1 MHRLILPLSLL
12 IATPALAAP
21 GEAPFVPSGQVFA
34 SAAACRAELVELVAE
49 ARRGDHAA
57 VEGPYEVA
65 TGDVRAHLVRISGSG
80 HRITEHRCAGEK
92 LSTRTWRHSMDG
104 AEEETAQ
111 TIDSMAAKAEWL
123 KKPPAK

>member
-12 IATPALAAP
+12 IAAPALAAP
-21 GEAPFVPSGQVFA
+21 GEAPFAASNQSFA
-34 SAAACRAELVELVAE
+34 IAAACRTRLMEIVAE
-49 ARRGDHAA
+49 ARQANHVAI
-57 VEGPYEVA
+57 EGPYEVA
-65 TGDVRAHLVRISGSG
+65 AGDVRAHLVRISGSG

-104 AEEETAQ
+104 AEDEAPE

-123 KKPPAK
+123 KKDRAK

>member
-12 IATPALAAP
+12 IATPASAAS
-21 GEAPFVPSGQVFA
+21 GEAPFVPSGQAFA
-34 SAAACRAELVELVAE
+34 SAAACRAQLVELVAD

-57 VEGPYEVA
+57 IEGPYEVA
-65 TGDVRAHLVRISGSG
+65 AGDVRAHLVRISGSG

-92 LSTRTWRHSMDG
+92 LSTRTWRHSIDG
-104 AEEETAQ
+104 AEEEAAE

-123 KKPPAK
+123 KKRGAK

>member
-12 IATPALAAP
+12 IAAPALAAP
-21 GEAPFVPSGQVFA
+21 GETPFAASNRTFA
-34 SAAACRAELVELVAE
+34 SAAACRTRLMEIVSE
-49 ARRGDHAA
+49 ARQDNYVAI
-57 VEGPYEVA
+57 EGPYEVA
-65 TGDVRAHLVRISGSG
+65 AGDVRAHLVRISGSG

-104 AEEETAQ
+104 AEDEAPE

-123 KKPPAK
+123 KKDRAN